1 MNRRVAELVLL
12 LFILF
17 VVASARAA
25 MASEEPLQ
33 VTVFYN
39 SPCRDC
45 VEYMEGKLL
54 PLLAEFGLRDVTQK
68 DFINDRTN
76 RAELNQR
83 SSDLGIPIPL
93 QAHLATFIGDRIVLE
108 GHVPAELVRELF
120 SIPDPPFDRI
130 LIYQDKMPEMGQ
142 EATSYK
148 IWAFRGPIKEY
159 PIETPISEY
168 LSWFAANRDQLPAV
182 EGATEGTWGLR
193 ELLPLVLWTGL
204 LDGINP
210 CAFAVL
216 LFFIAFMFTL
226 QRARAEMLFM
236 GGVYISMI
244 YLAYFGIGLG
254 LLGAIVISGAPHLM
268 AQIGSWLLIGLG
280 LINVKDYFW
289 YGRWFSLS
297 VPQIGHEKVFDWL
310 KRATL
315 PATAIAGFLV
325 GLCTFP
331 CSGGIYVAVLG
342 LLSTKTTYWTGFSY
356 LLLYNVMFVLP
367 LIVLLLALGNRRAV
381 GALSR
386 WEAQNKRAL
395 KLGTGVV
402 MILLGAA
409 ILIWFV

>member
-1 MNRRVAELVLL
+1 M
-12 LFILF
+12 
-17 VVASARAA
+17 
-25 MASEEPLQ
+25 
-33 VTVFYN
+33 
-39 SPCRDC
+39 
-45 VEYMEGKLL
+45 
-54 PLLAEFGLRDVTQK
+54 
-68 DFINDRTN
+68 
-76 RAELNQR
+76 
-83 SSDLGIPIPL
+83 
-93 QAHLATFIGDRIVLE
+93 
-108 GHVPAELVRELF
+108 
-120 SIPDPPFDRI
+120 
-130 LIYQDKMPEMGQ
+130 
-142 EATSYK
+142 
-148 IWAFRGPIKEY
+148 
-159 PIETPISEY
+159 EY
-168 LSWFAANRDQLPAV
+168 LSWFAANREQLPAA
-182 EGATEGTWGLR
+182 EGATEGTWGPK

-226 QRARAEMLFM
+226 QRARAEMLLM

-244 YLAYFGIGLG
+244 YLAYLGIGLG
-254 LLGAIVISGAPHLM
+254 LLGAIVISGVPHLM

-280 LINVKDYFW
+280 LISVKDYFW

-297 VPQIGHEKVFDWL
+297 VPKIGQERVFDWL

-315 PATAIAGFLV
+315 PATAVAGFLV

-367 LIVLLLALGNRRAV
+367 LVVLLLALGNRRAV